1 VARLDGK
8 VALVTG
14 GSSGIGLS
22 IAKRFREEGARVVVT
37 DVNPKGEEIAGQ
49 VGAEF
54 LHHDVS
60 DAAGWRTVMDT
71 VVTRHQRLDI
81 LANNAGIGATEGRA
95 DPEDV
100 RLEEWRRIFAVNVEG
115 VLLGCQTAIPVI
127 ARSGGGA
134 IVNTASLLGHVP
146 APPGF
151 FAYGASKASVLQMTR
166 SLALYCTRKGYAI
179 RCNSVSPGQAVTP
192 AQERMWAKH
201 AREGGRDLKAIIEA
215 DLEHIPM
222 RKFQEPVDMANA
234 VLFLAS
240 DEARYVTGID
250 IIVDGGIEL
259 VM

>member
-1 VARLDGK
+1 MSRLNGK
-8 VALVTG
+8 VSIVTG
-14 GSSGIGLS
+14 GASGIGLA
-22 IAKRFREEGARVVVT
+22 IAKRFCEEGASVLIT
-37 DVNPKGEEIAGQ
+37 DVNPRGAEIAHA

-60 DAAGWRTVMDT
+60 DAQGWQGVIGRVLE
-71 VVTRHQRLDI
+71 RHNRLDI

-95 DPEDV
+95 DPEEV
-100 RLEEWRRIFAVNVEG
+100 RLEDWHRIFSVNVEG
-115 VLLGCQTAIPVI
+115 VMLGCQTAIPVI

-134 IVNTASLLGHVP
+134 IVNTASLLAHVP

-151 FAYGASKASVLQMTR
+151 FAYGASKASIVHMTR
-166 SLALYCTRKGYAI
+166 SIALYCARKRYAI

-201 AREGGRDLKAIIEA
+201 AQDGGCDLQTIIDA
-215 DLEHIPM
+215 DREHIPM
-222 RKFQEPVDMANA
+222 RQFQEPVDMANA

-250 IIVDGGIEL
+250 IIVDGGIDL